1 MSKFEIMKSSEINIC
16 KEETEVFRITP
27 IPNHYYETAI
37 YTRTEGKHPN
47 QKYFTTNKLEYVGR
61 YVREIRYGS
70 GDGGSC
76 YAVFEN
82 DGKEN
87 MVQYTYE
94 GTRCFREIIPYTV
107 PSLQLLSSI
116 IVKDNYDLDNAENND
131 YKEIIQIIIDGIT
144 E

>member
-1 MSKFEIMKSSEINIC
+1 
-16 KEETEVFRITP
+16 
-27 IPNHYYETAI
+27 
-37 YTRTEGKHPN
+37 
-47 QKYFTTNKLEYVGR
+47 
-61 YVREIRYGS
+61 VREIRYGS